1 MYAILLFLPLI
12 GFLSTIMLSR
22 FVSKKFILYLN
33 IASLICAILIG
44 LNVFIEVVICG
55 SPIVVELVN

>member
-12 GFLSTIMLSR
+12 GFLSTITLSR

-55 SPIVVELVN
+55 GPIVVELVN